1 MAKAEQTTVHTILLT
16 AFSILLS
23 KLANQSDIVT
33 GSPIANRHYAQIK
46 DLIGLFINTQ
56 VNRIEVDQTTTY
68 NQLIRHVHQDQVDG
82 QQYQDVP
89 FEKLVEELDVDR
101 DLSRHPIFQVMFGV
115 QSFGQLDSSEGWV
128 SDLPLLPYEIDKSAD
143 EISRFDLA
151 LFIND
156 SREQIQGY
164 MAYKTSLFKQQTI
177 SRYID
182 RFVCLLEGLLQSPD
196 KAINQFSLLS
206 QAERI

>member
-1 MAKAEQTTVHTILLT
+1 DYQRPVQVDYKGGHQVFTLSVETSQAIKALAKAEQTTVHTILLT

-128 SDLPLLPYEIDKSAD
+128 S
-143 EISRFDLA
+143 
-151 LFIND
+151 
-156 SREQIQGY
+156 
-164 MAYKTSLFKQQTI
+164 
-177 SRYID
+177 
-182 RFVCLLEGLLQSPD
+182 
-196 KAINQFSLLS
+196 
-206 QAERI
+206 